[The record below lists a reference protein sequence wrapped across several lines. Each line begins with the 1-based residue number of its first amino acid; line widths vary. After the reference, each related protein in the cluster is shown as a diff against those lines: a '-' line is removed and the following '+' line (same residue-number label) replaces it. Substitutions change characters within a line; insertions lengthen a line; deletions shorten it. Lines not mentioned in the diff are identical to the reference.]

1 MSRAVLAIVV
11 SAILAAVPARAHGLS
26 AERVR
31 ALVERGE
38 ILALEEI
45 LKRNEASLGGR
56 IIEIEIEQKRGAYV
70 YEIKVL
76 RPDGRYRELKIDAR
90 TGALVREE

>member
-1 MSRAVLAIVV
+1 MIRTVSAIAVLAF
-11 SAILAAVPARAHGLS
+11 LAASSARAEDIS

-31 ALVERGE
+31 ELVERGE
-38 ILALEEI
+38 ILTLEEV
-45 LKRNEASLGGR
+45 LKRNEASLGGH
-56 IIEIEIEQKRGAYV
+56 IIEIEIEQKHGAYM

-90 TGALVREE
+90 TGALVDEE

>member
-1 MSRAVLAIVV
+1 MSRAIIAIVV
-11 SAILAAVPARAHGLS
+11 CAFLAGTPAWADGLS
-26 AERVR
+26 AEQVR

-38 ILALEEI
+38 ILALEEV
-45 LKRNEASLGGR
+45 LKRNEARLGGR
-56 IIEIEIEQKRGAYV
+56 IIEIEIEHKRGAYV

-90 TGALVREE
+90 TGALLREE

>member
-1 MSRAVLAIVV
+1 MSRAFLALVV
-11 SAILAAVPARAHGLS
+11 SAVLAAIPAWADGLS

-45 LKRNEASLGGR
+45 LRRNDASLGGR

-90 TGALVREE
+90 TGALLREE

>member
-1 MSRAVLAIVV
+1 MRGLVNALSAII
-11 SAILAAVPARAHGLS
+11 ILAAAPAWADGLS

-31 ALVERGE
+31 SLVASGQ

-45 LKRNEASLGGR
+45 LKRNESNLGGR
-56 IIEIEIEQKRGAYV
+56 IIEIEIEQKRGVYV

-76 RPDGRYRELKIDAR
+76 RADGRYRELKIDAR
-90 TGALVREE
+90 TGALLREE